1 MRLVIMLVLVVLVG
15 CTPPPVASGNSSSNG
30 NAGGLTPLER
40 GQLSVGCY
48 QAAATAHDPGP
59 SGALFARD
67 NILGPCL
74 DRMDRLP

>member
-15 CTPPPVASGNSSSNG
+15 CTPPPVVSGSSSSGN
-30 NAGGLTPLER
+30 ATVLTPLER

-48 QAAATAHDPGP
+48 QAAATAADPGP
-59 SGALFARD
+59 SGAVFARD

-74 DRMDRLP
+74 ERIGKLP